1 MRILRNVPLKNFST
15 FHLGGNA
22 KYFTAV
28 RTKDE
33 LKEAIKWARR
43 AGVPY
48 FILGGGSN
56 VLFSDKGFDGLVIR
70 NQITGRESYKKDG
83 SVFLTAGAGEDW
95 DDFVKE
101 TVDRGLYGLENLS
114 GIPGT
119 VGATPVQNVGA
130 YGTEI
135 KDTLAWVE
143 ALNADTLETELI
155 RNADCG
161 LGYRDSFFK
170 TSDGKK
176 FIITNVGFRLQDK
189 GVPDLKYRDL
199 QEYFNASDVKPSLQS
214 VRDAV
219 LTIRGR
225 KFPNLNEVGC
235 GGSFFKNPIV
245 SKKILNGLLER
256 FPTMPYY
263 QYDKDEYKI
272 PLAWLLENAVP
283 WKGIRRSK
291 VGVHDAQP
299 LVLVNYGGAS
309 SEELKKLSDDITNNL
324 ARELNI
330 LITPEISFIGSF

>member
-22 KYFTAV
+22 KYFTVV

-33 LKEAIKWARR
+33 LKEAIRWAKRTNM
-43 AGVPY
+43 PY

-70 NQITGRESYKKDG
+70 NQIEGRESYTKDG

-95 DDFVKE
+95 DSFVKE

-130 YGTEI
+130 YGAEV

-143 ALNADTLETELI
+143 ALNADTLETEIL
-155 RNADCG
+155 RNTDCG

-170 TSDGKK
+170 TNDGKK
-176 FIITNVGFRLQDK
+176 FIITNVGFKLNDR
-189 GVPDLKYRDL
+189 GIPNIAYRDL
-199 QEYFNASDVKPSLQS
+199 QEHFNRSDVKPSLRS

-219 LTIRGR
+219 LAVRGR
-225 KFPNLNEVGC
+225 KFPDLNEFGC

-245 SKKILNGLLER
+245 SKDQLNRLIER
-256 FPTMPYY
+256 FPNMPHY
-263 QYDKDEYKI
+263 QNGKDEYKI
-272 PLAWLLENAVP
+272 PLAWILEHAVP
-283 WKGIRRSK
+283 WKGVRRAK
-291 VGVHDAQP
+291 VGVHDVQP
-299 LVLVNYGGAS
+299 IVLVHYGGGT
-309 SEELKKLSDDITNNL
+309 SEELKKLSDDISNNI

-330 LITPEISFIGSF
+330 LITPEISFIGTF